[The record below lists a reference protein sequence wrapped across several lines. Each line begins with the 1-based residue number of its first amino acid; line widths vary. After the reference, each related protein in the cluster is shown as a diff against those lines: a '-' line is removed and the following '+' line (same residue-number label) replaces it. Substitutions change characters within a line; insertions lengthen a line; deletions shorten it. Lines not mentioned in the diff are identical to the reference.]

1 MVQTAVKALNVLSS
15 TNLQFPFTVLASFEA
30 HEGRVDG
37 ELVALLRRNVARV
50 ERVAARLQNVG
61 PAFIAPDAVWKH
73 SGNSGLTLVFIMPQT
88 LMVFIEVINARGPSP
103 QPANRMQVYKL

>member
-37 ELVALLRRNVARV
+37 ELVALLGRNVARV
-50 ERVAARLQNVG
+50 EGVAAGPQDVG
-61 PAFIAPDAVWKH
+61 PALVAT
-73 SGNSGLTLVFIMPQT
+73 NGL
-88 LMVFIEVINARGPSP
+88 
-103 QPANRMQVYKL
+103 